1 MLTPRSL
8 LSGETRDGQATKAFL
23 IRVAAGL
30 VFVAFSFGKFVRHA
44 EEASAF
50 DRYGLP
56 WPSLFTYA
64 IGVTE
69 LVCGVLLVL
78 GIAPRLVAL
87 VLAGNMIGAIST
99 AGRIDGGP
107 IHLGLAPLLLVG
119 MLFLVWAG
127 PGRRPVRGA
136 TTI

>member
-56 WPSLFTYA
+56 WPGLFTYA